1 MKTIYSYTNSIPQA
15 APGVYGWNPAGKV
28 IKDITLSNT
37 FTSENEVSEVVLNIK
52 GFSAIDMEGTEHF
65 VDAFS
70 PQKGVHLF
78 GIHSGKFIRTRN
90 FVKLAPGTYTRLRF
104 HLADI
109 GGRFIYSDGTLSPI
123 WDQPFIE
130 FECEKP
136 LEIHEHDQAE
146 FRLRFNFHA
155 YELKR
160 IWNEVADFFLLAKL
174 MLTSKF
180 ST

>member
-1 MKTIYSYTNSIPQA
+1 MKTIYSYTSSIPQA
-15 APGVYGWNPAGKV
+15 APGVYGWNPVGKS
-28 IKDITLSNT
+28 IKDITLSNS

-52 GFSAIDMEGTEHF
+52 GFSAIDMDGNEHV
-65 VDAFS
+65 VDEFRN
-70 PQKGVHLF
+70 QKAVHLF
-78 GIHSGKFIRTRN
+78 GIPSGKFIRTRS
-90 FVKLAPGTYTRLRF
+90 FVKLAPGTYIRLRF

-109 GGRFIYSDGTLSPI
+109 GGRYIYSDGTLSPI

-130 FECEKP
+130 FDCEKP
-136 LEIHEHDQAE
+136 LEIREGEQAE
-146 FRLRFNFHA
+146 FLLRFDFHA

-160 IWNEVADFFLLAKL
+160 IWNAVADFFLLARL